1 VEAIAM
7 GSLLEELARRERAA
21 RKRIEEIREQIGR
34 LQENLTAEE
43 QALSRL
49 VVTRE
54 TVQEIL
60 GQAASERPPG
70 DVDAGIGGSAGG
82 LEGAG
87 AAEAVTSGGSPIGVV
102 TVPGWRPGMDVSV
115 LPQAYRDV
123 LEVLVDA
130 GRPLRAKQLVV
141 LLGLPAEAAKVE
153 GLRSK
158 LKRLVTRGW
167 LTEDSPGMFAVT
179 RQVTG
184 QAAGPEGSGSP
195 R

>member
-1 VEAIAM
+1 M
-7 GSLLEELARRERAA
+7 GSLLEELARREAA
-21 RKRIEEIREQIGR
+21 TRKRIEEIREQIER

-54 TVQEIL
+54 TVREIL
-60 GQAASERPPG
+60 GEAAGERPPV
-70 DVDAGIGGSAGG
+70 DVGSVDSVDSV
-82 LEGAG
+82 EGAG
-87 AAEAVTSGGSPIGVV
+87 GAEAIAAGSGGSPIGVV
-102 TVPGWRPGMDVSV
+102 TVPAWRPGMDASV

-130 GRPLRAKQLVV
+130 GRPLRARELVV

-158 LKRLVTRGW
+158 LKRLVARGW
-167 LTEDSPGMFAVT
+167 LAEQMPGVFALPA
-179 RQVTG
+179 RPDIE
-184 QAAGPEGSGSP
+184 QAPESG

>member
-1 VEAIAM
+1 M
-7 GSLLEELARRERAA
+7 GSLLEELARREAAA
-21 RKRIEEIREQIGR
+21 RRRIEEIRERIGR

-60 GQAASERPPG
+60 GEAAGERPPA
-70 DVDAGIGGSAGG
+70 DVDVGIAA
-82 LEGAG
+82 EGAS
-87 AAEAVTSGGSPIGVV
+87 AAEAVTSGGSPVGVV
-102 TVPGWRPGMDVSV
+102 TVPAWRPGTGASV
-115 LPQAYRDV
+115 LPQAYRDL

-130 GRPLRAKQLVV
+130 GRPLRARQLAV

-167 LTEDSPGMFAVT
+167 LTEDSPGMFAVAK
-179 RQVTG
+179 QITG
-184 QAAGPEGSGSP
+184 QAAEPKESGSL

>member
-1 VEAIAM
+1 VEAIVM
-7 GSLLEELARRERAA
+7 GSLLEELARREAAA
-21 RKRIEEIREQIGR
+21 RKRIEEIREQVER

-43 QALSRL
+43 EALSRL

-54 TVQEIL
+54 TVREIL
-60 GQAASERPPG
+60 GEAASEGPPS
-70 DVDAGIGGSAGG
+70 DAEDGIADDP
-82 LEGAG
+82 EGAS
-87 AAEAVTSGGSPIGVV
+87 AAGVVTSGGSPVGVV
-102 TVPGWRPGMDVSV
+102 TVPPWRPGTDVSA

-179 RQVTG
+179 G
-184 QAAGPEGSGSP
+184 QMGGPEESGSL

>member
-1 VEAIAM
+1 M
-7 GSLLEELARRERAA
+7 GSLLEELARREMAA

-34 LQENLTAEE
+34 LQENLAAEE
-43 QALSRL
+43 QVLSRL
-49 VVTRE
+49 VVTGE
-54 TVQEIL
+54 TVREIL
-60 GQAASERPPG
+60 GEAPGERPPA
-70 DVDAGIGGSAGG
+70 DVDAGIAGIAGG
-82 LEGAG
+82 VEGAN
-87 AAEAVTSGGSPIGVV
+87 AAEAVTSGGPPIGVV
-102 TVPGWRPGMDVSV
+102 TVPAWQPGTDASV

-141 LLGLPAEAAKVE
+141 LLGLPAEAAKIE

-158 LKRLVTRGW
+158 LKRLTTRGW

-179 RQVTG
+179 RQITG
-184 QAAGPEGSGSP
+184 QAAEPKEPGSL

>member
-7 GSLLEELARRERAA
+7 GSLLEELARREAAA
-21 RKRIEEIREQIGR
+21 RKGIEEIREQIER

-54 TVQEIL
+54 TVREIL
-60 GQAASERPPG
+60 GGAASERPPS
-70 DVDAGIGGSAGG
+70 DVDAGGVDGP
-82 LEGAG
+82 EGAS
-87 AAEAVTSGGSPIGVV
+87 AAEAVTSGGSPIGMV
-102 TVPGWRPGMDVSV
+102 TVPAWRPGTDASV

-130 GRPLRAKQLVV
+130 GQPLRARQLVV
-141 LLGLPAEAAKVE
+141 LLGLSAEAAKVE

-179 RQVTG
+179 KQITG
-184 QAAGPEGSGSP
+184 QTAEPEESGSL

>member
-1 VEAIAM
+1 M
-7 GSLLEELARRERAA
+7 GSLLEELARREAAA
-21 RKRIEEIREQIGR
+21 RKRIEEIREQIER
-34 LQENLTAEE
+34 LQEDLTAEE
-43 QALSRL
+43 QGLSRL

-54 TVQEIL
+54 TVREIL
-60 GQAASERPPG
+60 GEAAGEQPPS
-70 DVDAGIGGSAGG
+70 DVEAGIAGG
-82 LEGAG
+82 VDGPEGAS

-102 TVPGWRPGMDVSV
+102 TVPAWRRGTDASV

-179 RQVTG
+179 RQITG
-184 QAAGPEGSGSP
+184 QAAGPEESGP
-195 R
+195 LR

>member
-1 VEAIAM
+1 M
-7 GSLLEELARRERAA
+7 GSLLEELARREAAA
-21 RKRIEEIREQIGR
+21 RKRIEEIREQIER
-34 LQENLTAEE
+34 LRENLTAEE

-60 GQAASERPPG
+60 GGAASERPPA
-70 DVDAGIGGSAGG
+70 DVGAGIAGG
-82 LEGAG
+82 LEGAS
-87 AAEAVTSGGSPIGVV
+87 AAEAITSGGSPIGVV
-102 TVPGWRPGMDVSV
+102 MVPSWRPETDASV

-123 LEVLVDA
+123 LELLVDA
-130 GRPLRAKQLVV
+130 GRPLRGGQLAG

-167 LTEDSPGMFAVT
+167 LTGDSPGMFAVT
-179 RQVTG
+179 RQITG
-184 QAAGPEGSGSP
+184 QTAEPEEPGPL

>member
-1 VEAIAM
+1 M
-7 GSLLEELARRERAA
+7 GSLLEELARREMAA
-21 RKRIEEIREQIGR
+21 RKRLEEIREQIER
-34 LQENLTAEE
+34 LQENLAAEE

-60 GQAASERPPG
+60 GEAVSERPLA
-70 DVDAGIGGSAGG
+70 DADAGIADSAGG
-82 LEGAG
+82 REGAS

-102 TVPGWRPGMDVSV
+102 TVPDWRPGIDASM

-130 GRPLRAKQLVV
+130 GRPLRAGQLVV
-141 LLGLPAEAAKVE
+141 LLGLPAEAAKIE

-167 LTEDSPGMFAVT
+167 LSEDAPGMFAVT
-179 RQVTG
+179 RQIAG
-184 QAAGPEGSGSP
+184 QTAGPEEPGSP

>member
-7 GSLLEELARRERAA
+7 GSLLEELARREAAA
-21 RKRIEEIREQIGR
+21 RKRIEEIREQIER
-34 LQENLTAEE
+34 PQEGLTAEE

-49 VVTRE
+49 VVTAE
-54 TVQEIL
+54 TVREIM
-60 GQAASERPPG
+60 GEAAGGRPPADVDVGIAGGVDDPEAAS
-70 DVDAGIGGSAGG
+70 
-82 LEGAG
+82 
-87 AAEAVTSGGSPIGVV
+87 AAEAVTAGGSIGLV
-102 TVPGWRPGMDVSV
+102 TVPAWLPGTDASV

-167 LTEDSPGMFAVT
+167 LTEDAPGMFAVPG
-179 RQVTG
+179 QITG
-184 QAAGPEGSGSP
+184 QAAGPEESGSP

>member
-7 GSLLEELARRERAA
+7 GSLLEELARREAAA
-21 RKRIEEIREQIGR
+21 RKRIEEIRERVER
-34 LQENLTAEE
+34 LRENLTAEE

-54 TVQEIL
+54 TVQEIS
-60 GQAASERPPG
+60 GEAAGERPPA
-70 DVDAGIGGSAGG
+70 DVDAGIAGGG
-82 LEGAG
+82 LEGAS
-87 AAEAVTSGGSPIGVV
+87 AAEAVTSAGPPAGVV
-102 TVPGWRPGMDVSV
+102 TVPAWRPGTDASV

-130 GRPLRAKQLVV
+130 GRPLRARQLVV

-179 RQVTG
+179 RQITG
-184 QAAGPEGSGSP
+184 QTAEPEEPGPL

>member
-1 VEAIAM
+1 M
-7 GSLLEELARRERAA
+7 SSLLEELARREMAV
-21 RKRIEEIREQIGR
+21 RKRIEEIQEQIER
-34 LQENLTAEE
+34 LQENLAAEE

-60 GQAASERPPG
+60 GEAASERPPV
-70 DVDAGIGGSAGG
+70 DTDAGIAGSVDG
-82 LEGAG
+82 LEGAS

-102 TVPGWRPGMDVSV
+102 TVPDWRPGVDASV
-115 LPQAYRDV
+115 LPQAYQDV

-130 GRPLRAKQLVV
+130 GQPRRAKQLVV

-179 RQVTG
+179 RQITG
-184 QAAGPEGSGSP
+184 QIAEPKESGPL

>member
-7 GSLLEELARRERAA
+7 GSLLEELARREMAA
-21 RKRIEEIREQIGR
+21 RKRIEEIREQVER

-60 GQAASERPPG
+60 GEAASERPP
-70 DVDAGIGGSAGG
+70 VDADAGSVGG

-87 AAEAVTSGGSPIGVV
+87 AAEAVTPGGSPIGVV
-102 TVPGWRPGMDVSV
+102 TVPAWRPVVDASV

-130 GRPLRAKQLVV
+130 GRRCA
-141 LLGLPAEAAKVE
+141 
-153 GLRSK
+153 
-158 LKRLVTRGW
+158 
-167 LTEDSPGMFAVT
+167 
-179 RQVTG
+179 
-184 QAAGPEGSGSP
+184 PES
-195 R
+195 

>member
-1 VEAIAM
+1 M
-7 GSLLEELARRERAA
+7 GSLLEELARREAA
-21 RKRIEEIREQIGR
+21 TGKRIEEIREQIER

-60 GQAASERPPG
+60 GEAAGERPPV
-70 DVDAGIGGSAGG
+70 DVGAVDS

-87 AAEAVTSGGSPIGVV
+87 GAEAVASDSAGSPIGVV
-102 TVPGWRPGMDVSV
+102 TVPAWRPGMDASV
-115 LPQAYRDV
+115 LPPAYRDV
-123 LEVLVDA
+123 LELLVDA
-130 GRPLRAKQLVV
+130 GRPLRARELVV

-158 LKRLVTRGW
+158 LKRLVARGW
-167 LTEDSPGMFAVT
+167 LAEQMPGVFALPA
-179 RQVTG
+179 RPDIER
-184 QAAGPEGSGSP
+184 APESGG
-195 R
+195 

>member
-1 VEAIAM
+1 M
-7 GSLLEELARRERAA
+7 GSLLEELARREAAA
-21 RKRIEEIREQIGR
+21 RKRIEEIREQIER

-60 GQAASERPPG
+60 SEAAGERPPA
-70 DVDAGIGGSAGG
+70 DVGAVDSVDR

-87 AAEAVTSGGSPIGVV
+87 RVEAVASGSGGSPIGVV
-102 TVPGWRPGMDVSV
+102 TVSAWRAGMDASV
-115 LPQAYRDV
+115 LPQTYRDV
-123 LEVLVDA
+123 LEVLADA
-130 GRPLRAKQLVV
+130 GRPLRAKQLAV

-158 LKRLVTRGW
+158 LKRLVARGW
-167 LTEDSPGMFAVT
+167 VAEQMPGVFALPA
-179 RQVTG
+179 RPDIEE
-184 QAAGPEGSGSP
+184 APESG

>member
-1 VEAIAM
+1 M
-7 GSLLEELARRERAA
+7 GSLLEELARREAAA
-21 RKRIEEIREQIGR
+21 RKRIEEIREQIER
-34 LQENLTAEE
+34 LQEDLTAEE
-43 QALSRL
+43 QAVSRL

-54 TVQEIL
+54 TVREIL
-60 GQAASERPPG
+60 GEAASEQPPS
-70 DVDAGIGGSAGG
+70 DVEAGIVDGP
-82 LEGAG
+82 EGAS

-102 TVPGWRPGMDVSV
+102 TVPAWRPGTDASV

-158 LKRLVTRGW
+158 LKRLVSRGW

-179 RQVTG
+179 RQITG
-184 QAAGPEGSGSP
+184 QAAGPEESGP
-195 R
+195 LR

>member
-1 VEAIAM
+1 M
-7 GSLLEELARRERAA
+7 GSLLDELARREAAA
-21 RKRIEEIREQIGR
+21 RKRIEEIREQIER

-54 TVQEIL
+54 TVREIL
-60 GQAASERPPG
+60 GEAASERPPAG
-70 DVDAGIGGSAGG
+70 ADAGSVYGPGGAS
-82 LEGAG
+82 
-87 AAEAVTSGGSPIGVV
+87 AAEAVSSGGSPIGVV
-102 TVPGWRPGMDVSV
+102 TVPAWRPGTDAPV

-130 GRPLRAKQLVV
+130 GRPLRAGQLAV

-167 LTEDSPGMFAVT
+167 LTEDSPGMFAVA
-179 RQVTG
+179 RQITG
-184 QAAGPEGSGSP
+184 
-195 R
+195 

>member
-7 GSLLEELARRERAA
+7 GSLLEELARRETAA
-21 RKRIEEIREQIGR
+21 RKRIEEICEQIER
-34 LQENLTAEE
+34 LRENLTAEE
-43 QALSRL
+43 RALSRL

-60 GQAASERPPG
+60 GQAASERPPA
-70 DVDAGIGGSAGG
+70 DVDVGIGGGAGG
-82 LEGAG
+82 LEGAS

-115 LPQAYRDV
+115 LPRAYRDV

-167 LTEDSPGMFAVT
+167 ITEDSPGMFAVT
-179 RQVTG
+179 GQVTG

>member
-1 VEAIAM
+1 M
-7 GSLLEELARRERAA
+7 GSLLEELARREMAA
-21 RKRIEEIREQIGR
+21 RKRVEEIREQIGR
-34 LQENLTAEE
+34 LQENLAAEE
-43 QALSRL
+43 QVLSRL
-49 VVTRE
+49 VVTGE
-54 TVQEIL
+54 TVREIL
-60 GQAASERPPG
+60 GEAPGERPLVDG
-70 DVDAGIGGSAGG
+70 DAGIAGG
-82 LEGAG
+82 AGVEGAS

-102 TVPGWRPGMDVSV
+102 AVPAWQPGTDASV

-130 GRPLRAKQLVV
+130 GRPLRARQLVV
-141 LLGLPAEAAKVE
+141 LLGLPAEAAKIE

-179 RQVTG
+179 RQITG
-184 QAAGPEGSGSP
+184 QAAEPKEPGSA

>member
-7 GSLLEELARRERAA
+7 GSLLEELARREMAA
-21 RKRIEEIREQIGR
+21 RKRIEEVREQIER

-43 QALSRL
+43 QVLSRL

-60 GQAASERPPG
+60 GEAVGEQPL
-70 DVDAGIGGSAGG
+70 VDADVGSVEG
-82 LEGAG
+82 LEGAS

-102 TVPGWRPGMDVSV
+102 TVPAWRPGVDASV
-115 LPQAYRDV
+115 LPQSYRDV

-141 LLGLPAEAAKVE
+141 LLGLPAETAKVE

-167 LTEDSPGMFAVT
+167 LSEDSPGMFAVT
-179 RQVTG
+179 KQIAG
-184 QAAGPEGSGSP
+184 QMAEPK
-195 R
+195 

>member
-1 VEAIAM
+1 M
-7 GSLLEELARRERAA
+7 GSLLEELARREAAA
-21 RKRIEEIREQIGR
+21 RKRIEEIREQIER
-34 LQENLTAEE
+34 LQEDLTAEE

-54 TVQEIL
+54 TVREIL
-60 GQAASERPPG
+60 GEAAGEQPPS
-70 DVDAGIGGSAGG
+70 DVEAGIAGG
-82 LEGAG
+82 VDGPEGAS

-102 TVPGWRPGMDVSV
+102 TVPAWRRGTDASV

-130 GRPLRAKQLVV
+130 GRPLRAKQLVM

-179 RQVTG
+179 RQITG
-184 QAAGPEGSGSP
+184 QAAGPEESGP
-195 R
+195 LR

>member
-1 VEAIAM
+1 M
-7 GSLLEELARRERAA
+7 GSLLEELDRRETAA
-21 RKRIEEIREQIGR
+21 RKRIEEIREQIER

-43 QALSRL
+43 RALSRL

-60 GQAASERPPG
+60 GEAVSERPP
-70 DVDAGIGGSAGG
+70 VDADAGLAGSIGG
-82 LEGAG
+82 LEGAS
-87 AAEAVTSGGSPIGVV
+87 AAEAVASGGSPIGVV
-102 TVPGWRPGMDVSV
+102 TVPDWRPGIDASM
-115 LPQAYRDV
+115 LPQSYRDV

-167 LTEDSPGMFAVT
+167 LSEDSPGMFAVT
-179 RQVTG
+179 G
-184 QAAGPEGSGSP
+184 QTAGPEPGSL

>member
-7 GSLLEELARRERAA
+7 GSLLEELARRETAA
-21 RKRIEEIREQIGR
+21 RKRIEEIREQIER

-70 DVDAGIGGSAGG
+70 DVDAGIGGSVDG
-82 LEGAG
+82 LESAS
-87 AAEAVTSGGSPIGVV
+87 AAEAVTSGGSLIGVV
-102 TVPGWRPGMDVSV
+102 TVPGWQPGMDVSV
-115 LPQAYRDV
+115 LPQAYRDL

-130 GRPLRAKQLVV
+130 GRPLRARQLVV

-179 RQVTG
+179 GQITG
-184 QAAGPEGSGSP
+184 QAAGPEGSGPP

>member
-7 GSLLEELARRERAA
+7 GSLLEELARREAAA
-21 RKRIEEIREQIGR
+21 RKRIEEIREQIER
-34 LQENLTAEE
+34 LQENLMAEE

-60 GQAASERPPG
+60 GEAAGERPPV
-70 DVDAGIGGSAGG
+70 DVGAVDSVDS

-87 AAEAVTSGGSPIGVV
+87 GVEAVASGSSGSPIRVV
-102 TVPGWRPGMDVSV
+102 TVPAWQPGMDASV
-115 LPQAYRDV
+115 LPQTYRDV

-130 GRPLRAKQLVV
+130 GRPLRARQLAV

-153 GLRSK
+153 GVRSK
-158 LKRLVTRGW
+158 LKRLVARGW
-167 LTEDSPGMFAVT
+167 LAEQMPGVFALPA
-179 RQVTG
+179 RPDIEE
-184 QAAGPEGSGSP
+184 APEPG

>member
-7 GSLLEELARRERAA
+7 GSLLEELARREAAA
-21 RKRIEEIREQIGR
+21 RKRIEEIRERIER
-34 LQENLTAEE
+34 LRENLTAEE

-60 GQAASERPPG
+60 GEAAGERPPA
-70 DVDAGIGGSAGG
+70 DVDAGIAGSVGG
-82 LEGAG
+82 LEGAS
-87 AAEAVTSGGSPIGVV
+87 AAAAVTSGGSPIGVV
-102 TVPGWRPGMDVSV
+102 TVPAWRPGTDASV

-130 GRPLRAKQLVV
+130 GRPLRAGQLAV

-167 LTEDSPGMFAVT
+167 LTGDSPGMFAVT
-179 RQVTG
+179 RQITG
-184 QAAGPEGSGSP
+184 QTAEPQEPGSP

>member
-7 GSLLEELARRERAA
+7 GSLLEELARRETAA
-21 RKRIEEIREQIGR
+21 RKRIGEIREQIER

-60 GQAASERPPG
+60 GEAANEQPPA
-70 DVDAGIGGSAGG
+70 DVDAGIAGG
-82 LEGAG
+82 LEGAS

-102 TVPGWRPGMDVSV
+102 TVPAWRPGMDASV

-123 LEVLVDA
+123 LEVLEDA

-167 LTEDSPGMFAVT
+167 LSEDSPGMFAVT
-179 RQVTG
+179 RQSTG
-184 QAAGPEGSGSP
+184 QAAEPKESGSL